1 MRITHVTGII
11 YRQAIRHRPS
21 VSASAGGARSWHE
34 TLLVRVDT
42 DTGLTGWG
50 EGFGHGLG
58 DFTACHAT
66 RVALETMVEARCIGQ
81 EVRTHLTSEIARAL
95 HAVSASG
102 PLAYALSGLDIALWD
117 LHGKQLGQPLHAL
130 LGGATRH
137 TLPAY
142 ASLMRYANSEV
153 VEAECCEAVARGYR
167 AIKVHEIEEAHIS
180 AAAAV
185 CRAHHLPLMVD
196 ANCAWTLSAARRM
209 AHWLSALDVEV
220 RWLEEPL
227 WPPEDGMG
235 LRRLRDL
242 GPMALATGENA
253 ASPRDL
259 ARLIALGAVDHVQPS
274 VTRIGG
280 IGVMRELIEQAH
292 AAGLRVAPHSAYFG
306 PGLLATLH
314 LCAALVPEA
323 DIEHLFYDLEDGPF
337 GAAVC
342 PVNGVFTLPTGPG
355 LGVDPDLERLAACEV
370 KP

>member
-1 MRITHVTGII
+1 MRITRVTGII
-11 YRQAIRHRPS
+11 YRQAIRHRPAAN
-21 VSASAGGARSWHE
+21 ASMNASGGVTRPWHE
-34 TLLVRVDT
+34 TLLLRVDT
-42 DTGLTGWG
+42 DSGLIGWG
-50 EGFGHGLG
+50 EAFGHYS
-58 DFTACHAT
+58 ACHAT
-66 RVALETMVEARCIGQ
+66 RVALESMVEARCIGQ

-142 ASLMRYANSEV
+142 ASLMRYANAPV
-153 VEAECCEAVARGYR
+153 LDAECREAVARGYR
-167 AIKVHEIEEAHIS
+167 AIKVHEIDEAHIA

-185 CRAHHLPLMVD
+185 CREHDLPLMVD
-196 ANCAWTLSAARRM
+196 ANCPWTLSAARRM
-209 AHWLSALDVEV
+209 TRWLAGLDVEV

-227 WPPEDGMG
+227 WPPEDGEG
-235 LRRLRDL
+235 LGRLRDV
-242 GPMALATGENA
+242 GSIPLAAGENA

-259 ARLIALGAVDHVQPS
+259 ARLIDLRAVDFVQPS
-274 VTRIGG
+274 VTKIGG
-280 IGVMRELIEQAH
+280 IGVMRELMGQAH
-292 AAGLRVAPHSAYFG
+292 AAGLRVAPHSPYYG

-314 LCAALVPEA
+314 LCAALAPEA
-323 DIEHLFYDLEDGPF
+323 DIEHLFYDLEAGPL

-342 PVNGVFTLPTGPG
+342 PVNGLFTLPDGPG

-370 KP
+370 KS